1 MIVQT
6 AGAGLLIQLG
16 HTVTETHDGC
26 GLVVL
31 AEAVLPRGGKG
42 IEAPARPTYWA
53 PTVCVCG
60 AKSASLATRPAGG
73 ATPHAG
79 TVPTRP
85 LPAEFAPAAPRFT
98 ADRQGR
104 R

>member
-6 AGAGLLIQLG
+6 AVAGLLIQLG

-42 IEAPARPTYWA
+42 
-53 PTVCVCG
+53 
-60 AKSASLATRPAGG
+60 S
-73 ATPHAG
+73 
-79 TVPTRP
+79 
-85 LPAEFAPAAPRFT
+85 
-98 ADRQGR
+98 
-104 R
+104 